1 MFNYLIIFG
10 CAAITYLLAEKCS
23 KKTSPNWYS
32 ALISFIMY
40 AMVDMVTTYLILSPF
55 GRIARVDTVD
65 GISEISYGSSAIFL
79 AVLIALL
86 WGIAFGFLKK
96 NVDIKAE
103 IKNNES
109 RK

>member
-10 CAAITYLLAEKCS
+10 CGAITYLLAEKCS
-23 KKTSPNWYS
+23 KKTAPNWYS

-40 AMVDMVTTYLILSPF
+40 AMTDMVTTYLILSPF
-55 GRIARVDTVD
+55 ERITRVDTVD
-65 GISEISYGSSAIFL
+65 GITEISYGSSAIFL
-79 AVLIALL
+79 AVVIALL

-103 IKNNES
+103 IKSN
-109 RK
+109 